1 MNFRTTTLAAV
12 LGCTLSVA
20 AGAEQQ
26 VLNIYNWSDYIAPE
40 AISRFEAETGIKVNY
55 DVYDSNEVLEA
66 KLMSGHSGYDLVVPT
81 GAFMERQIKAGIY
94 AAVDR
99 SQLGNYDQLDAQL
112 LQTVSRHDPDNSH
125 GVPYTWGTIGI
136 GYNQDLL
143 SQRLGDVPV
152 SSWDLIFKPELAA
165 KVADCGIAV
174 LDSPAEV
181 VAVALNYLG
190 LDPNSESKDDL
201 QQAETLL
208 AAAQPHIKYFHS
220 SQYISDLAN
229 GEICVAVG
237 YNGDVLQSQD
247 RAVSAGQGVKIT
259 YSIPAEGT
267 LAWFDLMAIPADAP
281 NPEAAHRFINYVLQP
296 DVAAGISNF
305 VYYAVP
311 NSGAEPLLNEDVRS
325 NPGIYPSE
333 EVKAGLFSQNAH
345 SARFDRLLTR
355 SWTRIKTGH

>member
-1 MNFRTTTLAAV
+1 MNMKSATLAAI
-12 LGCTLSVA
+12 LGGTLSVSA
-20 AGAEQQ
+20 AAEQQ

-81 GAFMERQIKAGIY
+81 GAFMERQIQAGIY

-99 SQLGNYDQLDAQL
+99 SQLSNYANLDAQL
-112 LQTVSRHDPDNSH
+112 LETVSRHDPDNSH

-136 GYNQDLL
+136 GYNQDMLR
-143 SQRLGDVPV
+143 QRLGDMPV

-190 LDPNSESKDDL
+190 LDPNSEDKDDL
-201 QQAETLL
+201 KKAEVML
-208 AAAQPHIKYFHS
+208 AAAQPSIKYFHS

-237 YNGDVLQSQD
+237 YNGDMLQSQD
-247 RAVSAGQGVKIT
+247 RAASAGQGVKVA
-259 YSIPAEGT
+259 YSIPDEGS
-267 LAWFDLMAIPADAP
+267 LAWFDLMVIPADAP
-281 NPEAAHRFINYVLQP
+281 NPQAAHRFINFVLQP

-311 NSGAEPLLNEDVRS
+311 NTGAESLLNDDVRS
-325 NPGIYPSE
+325 NPGIYPPAQ
-333 EVKAGLFSQNAH
+333 VKANLFSQNAH

-355 SWTRIKTGH
+355 SWTRIKTGR